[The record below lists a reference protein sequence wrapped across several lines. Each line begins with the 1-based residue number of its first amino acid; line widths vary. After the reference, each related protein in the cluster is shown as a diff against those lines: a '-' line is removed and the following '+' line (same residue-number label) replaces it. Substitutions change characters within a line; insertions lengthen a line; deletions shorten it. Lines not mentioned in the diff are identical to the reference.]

1 MFKEDDLVLC
11 TVKRV
16 EGANVF
22 VEIDGGTE
30 ASLQLSEI
38 AAGRIRNLREY
49 VSLNKRIVCKV
60 LKIIN
65 GYIQLSLR
73 RVTGKERDEMLEKEK
88 KRKVLLAMIKTI
100 VKEPSVVIE
109 KIKEKYALEDFYDEV
124 KEDNQILSKYFTKE
138 QSISLEK
145 VFKEKVEKD
154 KIVKKIVSITSFGDY
169 GIKDIKSVLEDKSVE
184 ISYLGSSRF
193 SVIAKAKEFK
203 DANLKISKSLLSM
216 ENRAKEKKIFFEVKQ

>member
-100 VKEPSVVIE
+100 VKEPS
-109 KIKEKYALEDFYDEV
+109 AMLF
-124 KEDNQILSKYFTKE
+124 L
-138 QSISLEK
+138 
-145 VFKEKVEKD
+145 
-154 KIVKKIVSITSFGDY
+154 
-169 GIKDIKSVLEDKSVE
+169 
-184 ISYLGSSRF
+184 SYLRKMSNL
-193 SVIAKAKEFK
+193 IKKARVYNPALLFALGPVCEPKEFSTK
-203 DANLKISKSLLSM
+203 T
-216 ENRAKEKKIFFEVKQ
+216 